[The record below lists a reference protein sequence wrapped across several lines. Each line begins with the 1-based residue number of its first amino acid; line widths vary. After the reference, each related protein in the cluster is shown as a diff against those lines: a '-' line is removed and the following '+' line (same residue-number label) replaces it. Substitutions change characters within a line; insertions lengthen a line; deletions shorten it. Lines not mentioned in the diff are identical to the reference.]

1 MVIKNAGKREKM
13 IKTEGGRE
21 SERER
26 KRAKER
32 RSKKVIERR
41 ILDDDRVYLGA
52 EFSEAIGDFSTRM
65 GGGREGEEE
74 EDEKKEEAEEE
85 ENGGDI
91 FLLTTPAKIFTTFML
106 QFVFVTRH

>member
-52 EFSEAIGDFSTRM
+52 EFSEAKGDFSTRM
-65 GGGREGEEE
+65 GGGGRERRRRM
-74 EDEKKEEAEEE
+74 KRRRKRRRRKMAA
-85 ENGGDI
+85 
-91 FLLTTPAKIFTTFML
+91 TYSC
-106 QFVFVTRH
+106 